1 MRLFIYS
8 CVSKLS
14 DSSSMRATAML
25 EQWSEI
31 RSRFVSRSLNTKP
44 WLSVHMPFLQAVDVV
59 QLHLVAEVIY
69 KLLKRL
75 DAVSAFQIVCDK
87 RIYRGV
93 CDLGHGGYEDVHLAR
108 TVLGKDDALF
118 VYLLRAFC
126 NVQRMVGDTFKVI
139 YRVQIFA
146 DGLVLLGVKLAA
158 CYMYEI
164 CSELILVFIDDILGI
179 GDVGKAV
186 IGVVVN
192 KRKCVEQIFTRLF
205 GHGVYRQAAL
215 LNGEG
220 GWSRKR
226 SSSLSKSSRTA
237 ASSGLSLMM
246 SLQIFS
252 SSGINGASIATM
264 TKRNTVFIRAR
275 LTVVMVIDM
284 KEKSNMAFR
293 V

>member
-1 MRLFIYS
+1 M
-8 CVSKLS
+8 
-14 DSSSMRATAML
+14 
-25 EQWSEI
+25 
-31 RSRFVSRSLNTKP
+31 
-44 WLSVHMPFLQAVDVV
+44 V

-220 GWSRKR
+220 GVVKEALLKSVEVLENSGVLGLIFDDELADFFEQSDKR
-226 SSSLSKSSRTA
+226 SKYCDDDKAKHRVHKSEAHGRH
-237 ASSGLSLMM
+237 GH
-246 SLQIFS
+246 
-252 SSGINGASIATM
+252 
-264 TKRNTVFIRAR
+264 
-275 LTVVMVIDM
+275 
-284 KEKSNMAFR
+284 
-293 V
+293 